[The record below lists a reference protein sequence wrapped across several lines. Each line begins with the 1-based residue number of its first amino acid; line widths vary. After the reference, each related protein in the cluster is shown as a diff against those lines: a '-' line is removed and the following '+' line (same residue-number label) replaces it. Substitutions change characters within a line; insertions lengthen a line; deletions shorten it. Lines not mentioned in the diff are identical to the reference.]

1 MTRPMIRRVVAAAL
15 GLAALAPL
23 SARAQDLNATTIT
36 AAPLGTPVDLRS
48 TGFEA
53 KSLLTTAD
61 VTVPAGVNPNL
72 TPPPSSGSP
81 TGYNDPTLGF
91 NNARYWAKD
100 PQYSGVT
107 RLIITYQT
115 RDLTTGATGSAAF
128 LCSGA
133 LINGG
138 QSVLTAGHC
147 VNNSVDAGVQFT
159 LQSVQVQLGQNFGG
173 NITAEPGAG
182 APSVN
187 QAFNFVQN
195 VSASGV
201 KVHPDYSGSV
211 IDQRDVAVINLTTR
225 APSLYQSYDLYTT
238 SAIGQTYNVTGWG
251 GRGNGDLGIVNAG
264 GSTGAG
270 ARIRQGLNTFDISFA
285 SDKWSAD
292 FKDYIAD
299 GRAPQDVYLGDFDNG
314 LAANDALC
322 RLTFATLGG
331 APIWLG
337 TDAERPCNTG
347 LGVNEVLTA
356 GGDSGGPSFIGGRI
370 AGITSFGISFGTGF
384 FGDIRA
390 GLNSSFGEMNG
401 MTRVDINAGF
411 INGAVV
417 PEPATLAL
425 FGIGAAGL
433 AGVAARRRRVR

>member
-1 MTRPMIRRVVAAAL
+1 MTRPTIRLAAAAL
-15 GLAALAPL
+15 GLAALAPRQ
-23 SARAQDLNATTIT
+23 ARAQDLNTATIET
-36 AAPLGTPVDLRS
+36 AKLGTSADLRS

-53 KSLLTTAD
+53 KALLTTAD

-91 NNARYWAKD
+91 NNTRYWAKD
-100 PQYSGVT
+100 AQYSGVT
-107 RLIITYQT
+107 RLIMTYQT
-115 RDLTTGATGSAAF
+115 RNLTTGVTGTAAF

-133 LINGG
+133 LINSG
-138 QSVLTAGHC
+138 QSVLTAAHC
-147 VNNSVDAGVQFT
+147 VNNYVASGVQYT
-159 LQSVQVQLGQNFGG
+159 LQTAQVQLGQNFGG
-173 NITAEPGAG
+173 NTTAEPGAG

-195 VSASGV
+195 VGPDGV
-201 KVHPDYSGSV
+201 KVNPDYSGSV
-211 IDQRDVAVINLTTR
+211 IDQRDIAVINLVTR
-225 APSLYQSYDLYTT
+225 APSIYQSYDLYTT
-238 SAIGQTYNVTGWG
+238 SAIGQQYNVTGWG
-251 GRGNGDLGIVNAG
+251 GRGNGDLGTVNAG
-264 GSTGAG
+264 GSTGSG
-270 ARIRQGLNTFDISFA
+270 ARIRQGRNTFDISFA

-331 APIWLG
+331 SPIWLG
-337 TDAERPCNTG
+337 TDAERPCDTG
-347 LGVNEVLTA
+347 LGINEVLTA
-356 GGDSGGPSFIGGRI
+356 GGDSGGPSFIAGRI

-390 GLNSSFGEMNG
+390 GLNSSFGEING
-401 MTRVDINAGF
+401 MTRVDINVDF
-411 INGAVV
+411 INAAVV

-425 FGIGAAGL
+425 VGLGAVGL
-433 AGVAARRRRVR
+433 AGIAARRRRVC